1 MTNSHHYRQKFEGKV
16 IGLMLYFMITIIFS
30 VVVERHDE
38 KVHHCEN
45 YRLLSPQ
52 YPRYPQGAC
61 GRQAQDPK
69 TSGLSIRWWNN
80 VYGGYS
86 FKLHLGLSR
95 RICLI
100 DRRAQKPWLSL
111 LQLIIVNETFL
122 LFSLNISTKF
132 RLKKS
137 IERQGGHL
145 IRFLPALG
153 SSSLYFFQHLF
164 SFLRL
169 VLFAN

>member
-1 MTNSHHYRQKFEGKV
+1 MTNSHHYRQKIEGKV
-16 IGLMLYFMITIIFS
+16 IGLLLYFMITIIFS

-95 RICLI
+95 RIFLI
-100 DRRAQKPWLSL
+100 DRRVQKPWLSL

-122 LFSLNISTKF
+122 PFSLTFPQNSG
-132 RLKKS
+132 LKKAS
-137 IERQGGHL
+137 KDREVI
-145 IRFLPALG
+145 
-153 SSSLYFFQHLF
+153 LF
-164 SFLRL
+164 DFCLL
-169 VLFAN
+169 